1 MNNKR
6 NKRKQKKQSSSISK
20 SKLVKIFLLIFLF
33 ALIASALSYFI
44 MTNEN
49 VNKSI
54 NNNILKSESSDVKK
68 YQDKKL
74 DEYFEKIETPKKKPE
89 EKFEEV
95 TEESK
100 KDFIDKESKQINTVK
115 KVKQNKEK
123 KKIVVKEVNKN
134 DKPKL
139 IIILDDITTS
149 RQKKAIL
156 DIGYPVTMS
165 FLPPQKGHIHSAKV
179 AQDIPVYMIHFP
191 MQASPR
197 FKSTEITTLNIN
209 DSYARIE
216 SIVKNLRKLYPN
228 AIYTNNHT
236 GSVFTQNDKAM
247 DKLFKALKKYNF
259 VFVDSRTSAKS
270 VAKKYAKKYSMPY
283 IVRNTFLDNK
293 RDYVYIQN
301 QLKKAIKIAKKRGYA
316 IAIGH
321 PHSMTIKVLKESK
334 SLLKDV
340 QAVHINKLPY
350 L

>member
-1 MNNKR
+1 
-6 NKRKQKKQSSSISK
+6 
-20 SKLVKIFLLIFLF
+20 
-33 ALIASALSYFI
+33 
-44 MTNEN
+44 MTNESS
-49 VNKSI
+49 NKSI
-54 NNNILKSESSDVKK
+54 NNNILKSESNDIKK

-74 DEYFEKIETPKKKPE
+74 DEYFEKIKTPKIETPKKKPE

-100 KDFIDKESKQINTVK
+100 KDFIDKESKQIKTVK
-115 KVKQNKEK
+115 KVKQNEEK

-340 QAVHINKLPY
+340 QAVYINKLPY